1 MPGPGAAYQ
10 RLARWMTAG
19 AILALIPAASLA
31 AERVELRVGSASA
44 ITFTDFLRD
53 GELLFLP
60 FPQAITALGLTGFAD
75 PKSGSLFIRAR
86 EKLIVVSNTGLVAV
100 EDRSFPL
107 QLPPRQKQD
116 AFYLPAEFFSGPL
129 AKVLGQTISVKWVP
143 EESRPETPL
152 PMAARQ
158 TPVRLV
164 VIDPG
169 HGGSETGA
177 RGPGGLWEKDLTLKL
192 ARLLQAQ
199 LSRDPGLRVML
210 TREDDSQVDLLQRA
224 EAANNLRADL
234 FISIHANASEVVG
247 AAGFETFFLSLEATD
262 DEARKL
268 AALEN
273 VTLNLKA
280 TPDSRLSD
288 LELILGDMAQ
298 SEHLAESE
306 LFASLVQERLSRV
319 MQTENRGV
327 KQAPFRVLMQAAMP
341 AVLVEVGFLSNFNEA
356 RSITRPET
364 QTQMV
369 QALAASVF
377 AFRDLQ
383 SQRLG
388 VPVQKPPTKTE

>member
-1 MPGPGAAYQ
+1 MPGPGAFYQ
-10 RLARWMTAG
+10 RLARWITAG
-19 AILALIPAASLA
+19 AALILVPLASGG
-31 AERVELRVGSASA
+31 AERVEMRVGQTPAL
-44 ITFTDFLRD
+44 TFTDFLRD
-53 GELLFLP
+53 GEILFLP

-75 PKSGSLFIRAR
+75 PQSGSLFIRAQG
-86 EKLIVVSNTGLVAV
+86 KLIVVSSSGLVAV
-100 EDRSFPL
+100 EDRSSPL
-107 QLPPRQKQD
+107 TLPPRQKQD
-116 AFYLPAEFFSGPL
+116 VTYLPAEFFSGPL
-129 AKVLGQTISVKWVP
+129 AKVLGQTISVKWLP
-143 EESRPETPL
+143 DESRPQTPL
-152 PMAARQ
+152 KMAARQ

-164 VIDPG
+164 VVDPG

-177 RGPGGLWEKDLTLKL
+177 AGPGGLWEKDLTLKL
-192 ARLLQAQ
+192 ARQLQAE
-199 LSRDPGLRVML
+199 LRRDPGLRAVL
-210 TREDDSQVDLLQRA
+210 TRQDDSQVDLLKRA
-224 EAANNLRADL
+224 KLANDLQADL

-262 DEARKL
+262 DEAGKL

-280 TPDSRLSD
+280 APDPRLND

-341 AVLVEVGFLSNFNEA
+341 AVLVEVGFLSNLSEA

-364 QTQMV
+364 QAKIV

-383 SQRLG
+383 AQRLG
-388 VPVQKPPTKTE
+388 VPVTKPATKTE